1 MKRVVF
7 FLALTVALVFQV
19 KAQINVNA
27 ATVEEIQQL
36 TFIGMARAQ
45 AIVDYRQQHGE
56 FGSMSEMQKV
66 EGVGPATLKLI
77 EEAHRTGK
85 LTLSKEGA
93 RLPLTGATTEKKGHP
108 PVKKKSTHVDV
119 KERKKIP
126 KNQSLPVSSSDKNRS
141 PSP

>member
-7 FLALTVALVFQV
+7 FLALTVALVCQA
-19 KAQINVNA
+19 KAQINLNA

-77 EEAHRTGK
+77 EEASRSGK
-85 LTLSKEGA
+85 LTLSKPA
-93 RLPLTGATTEKKGHP
+93 LTEATTEKKGHP
-108 PVKKKSTHVDV
+108 PVKKKSTQADV

-126 KNQSLPVSSSDKNRS
+126 KKQSLPVSSSDKNHS
-141 PSP
+141 P

>member
-7 FLALTVALVFQV
+7 FLALTVALVFQA
-19 KAQINVNA
+19 KAQINLNA

-77 EEAHRTGK
+77 EEANRSGK
-85 LTLSKEGA
+85 LTLSKQGA
-93 RLPLTGATTEKKGHP
+93 KLPLTGATTEKKGHP
-108 PVKKKSTHVDV
+108 PVKKKSTQADV

-126 KNQSLPVSSSDKNRS
+126 KKQSLPVSSSDKNHS
-141 PSP
+141 P

>member
-7 FLALTVALVFQV
+7 FLALTVALVCQA
-19 KAQINVNA
+19 KAQINLNA

-77 EEAHRTGK
+77 EEANRTGK
-85 LTLSKEGA
+85 LTLSKPA
-93 RLPLTGATTEKKGHP
+93 LTGTTTEKKGHP
-108 PVKKKSTHVDV
+108 PVKKKSTHADV

-126 KNQSLPVSSSDKNRS
+126 KKQSLPVSSSDKNHS
-141 PSP
+141 P

>member
-7 FLALTVALVFQV
+7 FLALTVALVFQA
-19 KAQINVNA
+19 KAQINLNA

-77 EEAHRTGK
+77 EEASRSGK
-85 LTLSKEGA
+85 LTLSKPA
-93 RLPLTGATTEKKGHP
+93 LTEATTEKKGQP
-108 PVKKKSTHVDV
+108 PVKKKSTQADV
-119 KERKKIP
+119 KERKKYL
-126 KNQSLPVSSSDKNRS
+126 KNNPYQ
-141 PSP
+141 